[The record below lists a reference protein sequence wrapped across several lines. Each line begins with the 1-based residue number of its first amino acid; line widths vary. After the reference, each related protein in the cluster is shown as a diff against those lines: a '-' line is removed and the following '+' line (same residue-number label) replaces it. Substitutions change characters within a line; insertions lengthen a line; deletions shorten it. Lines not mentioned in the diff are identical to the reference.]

1 MPRVGG
7 KVKSNRSLAKR
18 IKLTKKGKIKRWKG
32 GYSHYGLRKE
42 KKNKRQAR
50 RAVVMDKSHPRYKKT
65 IKMIE
70 PAL

>member
-32 GYSHYGLRKE
+32 GYSHYAIRKD
-42 KKNKRQAR
+42 KKYKRQAR
-50 RAVVMDKSHPRYKKT
+50 KAVIMDQKHPRYDKI

>member
-50 RAVVMDKSHPRYKKT
+50 RAVVMDKKHPRYEKI

>member
-1 MPRVGG
+1 MPRVAG

-18 IKLTKKGKIKRWKG
+18 IKITKKGKIKRWKG
-32 GYSHYGLRKE
+32 GYSHYALRKD
-42 KKNKRQAR
+42 KKYKRQAR
-50 RAVVMDKSHPRYKKT
+50 KAVIMDKKHPRYEKI

>member
-7 KVKSNRSLAKR
+7 KVKTNRSLAKR

-32 GYSHYGLRKE
+32 GYSHYATRKE
-42 KKNKRQAR
+42 QKNKRQAR
-50 RAVVMDKSHPRYKKT
+50 KPIIMDKDHPRYKKL

-70 PAL
+70 PSL